1 MDNKKIKNLVKDKYG
16 EIAKKNTGCDCSC
29 GCGNTNSDNYA
40 QQIGY
45 GVDDVSS
52 VPSGANLGLGCGNPT
67 AIESIKNGE
76 TVLDLGSGAG
86 FDAFIAA
93 KTVGK
98 SGKVIGVDMTPEMIE
113 KATQNAKKGNYSN
126 VEFKLGEIEHLPIED
141 NSVDAIISNCV
152 INLSPDKPQVFKE
165 AYRVLKQGGR
175 LMVSDIVLEKPLP
188 EEIKQSVEAYVGCV
202 AGASLKQE
210 YIGAINKAGFKN
222 VKIIGTT
229 DWLNETDF
237 LKNEI
242 ASSDFGKTLL
252 SKFNGDI
259 EKISELAKS
268 VKSMKILAWKK

>member
-1 MDNKKIKNLVKDKYG
+1 
-16 EIAKKNTGCDCSC
+16 
-29 GCGNTNSDNYA
+29 
-40 QQIGY
+40 
-45 GVDDVSS
+45 
-52 VPSGANLGLGCGNPT
+52 
-67 AIESIKNGE
+67 
-76 TVLDLGSGAG
+76 LDLGSGAG

-268 VKSMKILAWKK
+268 VKSMKILAWKKC